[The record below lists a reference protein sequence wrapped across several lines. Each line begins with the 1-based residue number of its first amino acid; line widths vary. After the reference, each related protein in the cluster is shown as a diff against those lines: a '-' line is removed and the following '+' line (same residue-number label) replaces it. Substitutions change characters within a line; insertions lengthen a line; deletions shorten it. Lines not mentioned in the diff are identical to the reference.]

1 MGMASQMVRRLA
13 SWLTKLRASLS
24 RQRLS
29 TRMGPQGCS
38 MVNTW
43 LNKNSQRAW
52 IREWREGRVQEGR
65 YVDTSH
71 HLAEDQAIRGS
82 NDKSGISCD
91 GTGAMI
97 AAMMARM
104 RCMWNGW
111 AMQRRARTT
120 NSFRMSNSQV
130 IKYINSA
137 ESKTKIHNGNG
148 LSATSIKVTKKCIN
162 APIEQEKYC

>member
-1 MGMASQMVRRLA
+1 
-13 SWLTKLRASLS
+13 
-24 RQRLS
+24 
-29 TRMGPQGCS
+29 

-97 AAMMARM
+97 GLTKLDYQQLRLPQWDEMMGNEEKSKDGDSIRM
-104 RCMWNGW
+104 L
-111 AMQRRARTT
+111 TY
-120 NSFRMSNSQV
+120 QV
-130 IKYINSA
+130 KKYLKFA
-137 ESKTKIHNGNG
+137 ETKT
-148 LSATSIKVTKKCIN
+148 
-162 APIEQEKYC
+162 